1 MKLTKKILFE
11 TIQQVLLTELFDTS
25 DAYDFTLKQKL
36 EEDDYAGVIYQFTAQ
51 KTPDSQ
57 PYEYTVEIRG
67 FEDSDMMWDVDFHT
81 DSIYA
86 YGLTGE
92 MDLKVYMTIAA
103 IVRHF
108 AFEVRPTYYND
119 MFSQLEKFYGSAQ
132 REFQGDQRRVRIY
145 AGLLKRMGAI
155 NIETVRS
162 QIEWD
167 IPVAPN
173 NK

>member
-1 MKLTKKILFE
+1 MLLEMIE
-11 TIQQVLLTELFDTS
+11 ESLLTELFDTS
-25 DAYDFTLKQKL
+25 DVYDFKL
-36 EEDDYAGVIYQFTAQ
+36 TTKDEEHDYAQAIYHFTAQ

-67 FEDSDMMWDVDFHT
+67 FEDDDMMWDVDFHT

-103 IVRHF
+103 IVKHF
-108 AFEVRPTYYND
+108 AFEVRPTYAD
-119 MFSQLEKFYGSAQ
+119 KFSQIEQFYGSAQ
-132 REFQGDQRRVRIY
+132 REYQGDLRRVRIY
-145 AGLLKRMGAI
+145 AGLLKRMGGI

-162 QIEWD
+162 QITWD
-167 IPVAPN
+167 IPIERV
-173 NK
+173 

>member
-1 MKLTKKILFE
+1 MKLTKRMLLEMIE
-11 TIQQVLLTELFDTS
+11 ESLLTELFDTS
-25 DAYDFTLKQKL
+25 DVYDFKL
-36 EEDDYAGVIYQFTAQ
+36 TTKDEEHDYAQAIYHFTAQ

-92 MDLKVYMTIAA
+92 TDLKVYVTIAA
-103 IVRHF
+103 IVKHF
-108 AFEVRPTYYND
+108 AFEVRPTYAD
-119 MFSQLEKFYGSAQ
+119 KFSQIEKFYGSAQ
-132 REFQGDQRRVRIY
+132 REFQGDLRRVRIY
-145 AGLLKRMGAI
+145 AELIRRMGGI

-162 QIEWD
+162 QIEWE
-167 IPVAPN
+167 IPVERV
-173 NK
+173 